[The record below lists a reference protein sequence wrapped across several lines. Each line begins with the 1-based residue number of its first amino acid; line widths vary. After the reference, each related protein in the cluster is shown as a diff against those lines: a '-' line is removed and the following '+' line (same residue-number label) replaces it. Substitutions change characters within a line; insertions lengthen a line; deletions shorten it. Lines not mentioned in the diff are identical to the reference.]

1 MNTDPRKKKKHR
13 MTFRKT
19 YFKMMTNV
27 GFGKTIE
34 NLRKHRDF
42 KLVTTERRRNYL
54 VSKPNYHMKK
64 TEIHMNKPVY
74 LRL

>member
-1 MNTDPRKKKKHR
+1 MN
-13 MTFRKT
+13 
-19 YFKMMTNV
+19 NV
-27 GFGKTIE
+27 GFRKTIE

-64 TEIHMNKPVY
+64 TGIHMNKPVY